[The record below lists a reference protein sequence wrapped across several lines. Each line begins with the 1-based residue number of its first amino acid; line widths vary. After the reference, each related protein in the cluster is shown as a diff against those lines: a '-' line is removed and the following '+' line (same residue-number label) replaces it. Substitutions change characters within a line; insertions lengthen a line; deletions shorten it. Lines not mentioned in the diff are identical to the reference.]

1 MYREAIVVQE
11 PVMRSHMVLHAFVQG
26 VRRYWIWRIYNA
38 ILERPSD
45 AVLDDHGA
53 GTAVQNRGRGFVV
66 HSEGKEGREIFEVNY
81 GTLIP
86 AGVAASTQLLD
97 GQPKIRASHFVDI
110 CVT

>member
-26 VRRYWIWRIYNA
+26 VRRYWIWRIHNA

-53 GTAVQNRGRGFVV
+53 GTAVQNGGRGFVV
-66 HSEGKEGREIFEVNY
+66 HSGGKRDKRFSK
-81 GTLIP
+81 LIMGP
-86 AGVAASTQLLD
+86 
-97 GQPKIRASHFVDI
+97 
-110 CVT
+110 